1 MNKTLRQLLQACSL
15 ISLCTAPLW
24 SGAQTPPP
32 NAPAAPSA
40 PTPAHSGP
48 PPAVPG
54 APAPAPAPAP
64 TLTKEEGSYLIGI
77 NFGESLH
84 QFGITNEVSLE
95 TIIRGLKDGM
105 GGKKLEPNDR
115 RSLQGFIHSLMD
127 DITQRNLKAG
137 KEFLEKNGHEKGVTT
152 TASGLEYK
160 VLAPGDKKAAFPGPT
175 DQVTVQY
182 RGKLLDGTEFDSSFS
197 RPAPTTFGVNTIIK
211 GWQEAL
217 VMMKPG
223 AKWRLWIPADLAYGN
238 SPRPGIP
245 AGSMLDFEVELV
257 SATPA
262 PPAPPKPLGPPGL
275 PKPPGAVSPPPPQG
289 TPAPPATSAPA
300 PAPKP

>member
-24 SGAQTPPP
+24 ASAQTPPP
-32 NAPAAPSA
+32 NAPAAPSSA
-40 PTPAHSGP
+40 APAHSGP
-48 PPAVPG
+48 PPAVPA
-54 APAPAPAPAP
+54 APVPAPAP

-127 DITQRNLKAG
+127 EITQRNLKAG

-262 PPAPPKPLGPPGL
+262 PPAPPKPPGPAGMPRL
-275 PKPPGAVSPPPPQG
+275 PGAAPQMTPAPAP
-289 TPAPPATSAPA
+289 TPAPPA
-300 PAPKP
+300 APKP